1 MRHVVAFVVII
12 FACLLIPARSAEA
25 QGGLMEWLERLS
37 GPGIFKGYTT
47 PVKLFCYGA
56 HKAASTDR
64 ETLETREAAK
74 NDQRLKF
81 NLGCGRTRRDLVR
94 IDIGAEIGYYRANNT
109 LQYDPSV
116 PSADTDTVNA
126 WMYTG
131 TFDVGVHR
139 GVDVGFGVGFV
150 RYGGLP
156 VDPFNRMFL
165 QVARVTWKPLVMFQA
180 DTDAGRY
187 QQEFLQVR
195 VVGRWMPDGF
205 KAEEFGAIPGTFE
218 SGAEIQAGVSLG
230 VDFFALFKV
239 R

>member
-1 MRHVVAFVVII
+1 VLV
-12 FACLLIPARSAEA
+12 PARSAEA

-47 PVKLFCYGA
+47 PVKLFCYGL
-56 HKAASTDR
+56 HKDSSTAPDQFFSSEDVRNAALGR
-64 ETLETREAAK
+64 QEF
-74 NDQRLKF
+74 KF
-81 NLGCGRTRRDLVR
+81 QPGCGRTQRNLVR
-94 IDIGAEIGYYRANNT
+94 IDIGAEVGYYRANNT

-116 PSADTDTVNA
+116 PADETDTVTA
-126 WMYTG
+126 WTYAG

-139 GVDVGFGVGFV
+139 GVDIGFGVGFM
-150 RYGGLP
+150 RYGGFP
-156 VDPFNRMFL
+156 GDSFNRMFL
-165 QVARVTWKPLVMFQA
+165 QVGRFTWKPLVMFRA
-180 DTDAGRY
+180 DTPAGRY
-187 QQEFLQVR
+187 QQEFLLVR
-195 VVGRWMPDGF
+195 FVGRWMPDGF